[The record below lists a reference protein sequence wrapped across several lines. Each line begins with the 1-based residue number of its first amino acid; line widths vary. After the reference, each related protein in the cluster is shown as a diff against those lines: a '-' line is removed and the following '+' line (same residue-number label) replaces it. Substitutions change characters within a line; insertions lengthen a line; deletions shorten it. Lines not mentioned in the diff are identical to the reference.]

1 MKVLHVIEGFT
12 AAHGGLASCVADLLE
27 YLHRADSE
35 ISLLSPLPKSEDDI
49 FLGDNC
55 EWVKSFDNDLVLPI
69 GYSLNAK
76 RVLEDKE
83 VDLYH
88 INGLWQ
94 YIDHKACSL
103 ARKRGIPYIIT
114 PHGMLY
120 PEALNRSK
128 LKKLPIK
135 YLWINPDVANA
146 SCIHATCEA
155 EMHHIRNFG
164 YTGPIAVIANPLNIP
179 SFSDDLFNKKF
190 RQRDFNGDN
199 RPQKL
204 GFLGRLHPIKKVE
217 NLLYGALK
225 TSTDT
230 EIHIIGSGSDE
241 YESFL
246 REEVA
251 HRGLSERVKFH
262 GFVTGKDKFE
272 TLASLDC
279 LFVPSDMENFGMI
292 VPEALMVG
300 TPVMASL
307 GTPWESLNTNKCGWW
322 VDNSPESIA
331 KVIDRLSELSESEI
345 KAMGS
350 RGRAM
355 VIREFEASNIAG
367 KMLELYNWILN
378 GGNKPDFV
386 YES

>member
-1 MKVLHVIEGFT
+1 MEVLHVIEGFT

-27 YLHRADSE
+27 YLHRADSG
-35 ISLLSPLPKSEDDI
+35 ISLLTPLPKSENDI
-49 FLGDNC
+49 FLGHNC
-55 EWVKSFDNDLVLPI
+55 NWVHTFANDLVLPI
-69 GYSLNAK
+69 GYSRNAK
-76 RVLEDKE
+76 KFLEEKD

-94 YIDHKACSL
+94 YIDHKASTL
-103 ARKRGIPYIIT
+103 ARKRGKPYIIT

-135 YLWINPDVANA
+135 NLWINPDVASA
-146 SCIHATCEA
+146 SCFHATCEA
-155 EMHHIRNFG
+155 EMYHIRDFG

-179 SFSDDLFNKKF
+179 SFSEELFNRRFQQGDLQRCDLPKKI
-190 RQRDFNGDN
+190 
-199 RPQKL
+199 

-217 NLLYGALK
+217 NLLYGAVRAIV
-225 TSTDT
+225 DT
-230 EIHIIGSGSDE
+230 EIHIMGSGSME

-246 REEVA
+246 IEEME
-251 HRGLSERVKFH
+251 RLGLTEKVKFH
-262 GFVTGKDKFE
+262 GFVSGKEKFE
-272 TLASLDC
+272 ALASLDC

-292 VPEALMVG
+292 VPETLMVG

-345 KAMGS
+345 KAMGN

-355 VIREFEASNIAG
+355 VIREFEASRIAG
-367 KMLELYNWILN
+367 KMIELYNWILN
-378 GGNKPDFV
+378 RGDKPDFV